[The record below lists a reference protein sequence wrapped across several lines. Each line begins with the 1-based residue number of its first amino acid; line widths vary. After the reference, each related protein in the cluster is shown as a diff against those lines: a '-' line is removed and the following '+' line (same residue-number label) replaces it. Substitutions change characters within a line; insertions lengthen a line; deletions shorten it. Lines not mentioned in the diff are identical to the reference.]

1 MGTMQWLAHFEQSL
15 ARPRDVAWDAGVHLD
30 ARLHEPVLASI
41 ASFQRGL
48 TSPGLHLRTK
58 VRASCAPEYARCV
71 DLYVQE
77 KTVHAEMLMRL
88 LWEAGGEPR
97 KRAMSD
103 FVLRRVR
110 RRADWIWEIMVI
122 LTAEVASSPF
132 FRVLANNVD
141 DPTIRRTL
149 EHVLEDQAYHLGF
162 HIDHLR
168 PALDERDNVERLA
181 LQQAWGAVFTGTL
194 STILIENR
202 ATFQALRYDKL
213 TFWTDA
219 WNLFAQV
226 QTGLNGSQHLA
237 ALLGKDPR
245 LKFAL

>member
-1 MGTMQWLAHFEQSL
+1 MGTMQWLAHFERSV
-15 ARPRDVAWDAGVHLD
+15 ARSRAVDWDRGVHLT
-30 ARLHEPVLASI
+30 APVRAPVLDSI

-58 VRASCAPEYARCV
+58 VRAACSREYARCV

-77 KTVHAEMLMRL
+77 KTIHAELLMRL
-88 LWEAGGEPR
+88 LWEAGGTPQ
-97 KRAMSD
+97 KRAWSD
-103 FVLRRVR
+103 FVLRRLR
-110 RRADWIWEIMVI
+110 RRSDWVWEIMVI
-122 LTAEVASSPF
+122 LTAEIASSPF
-132 FRVLANNVD
+132 FRVLANNVE
-141 DPTIRRTL
+141 DPTIRAAL

-168 PALDERDNVERLA
+168 PALEERDNLERLA
-181 LQQAWGAVFTGTL
+181 LQQAWGAFFTATL
-194 STILIENR
+194 SGLLVENR
-202 ATFQALRYDKL
+202 ATFEVLAYDKL